1 VTALTTIDIHP
12 DYRAMLEAG
21 GLASFDALFA
31 AGERGRV
38 DGHATRSVSRVELAG
53 PDGKPVAIF
62 IKRQWGDAAAAS
74 WKDLLRLRFP
84 MPAARREWRNMR
96 RLIRAGVPVAV
107 PVAWGYSDDGAQSR
121 SLLATREAAG
131 VSLARWIQDASP
143 ADADRARE
151 RRTVADAVGA
161 AVRRLHGAGFSFPD
175 LYAKHL
181 YIERHR
187 GGAPR
192 IVLIDVQRLRRF
204 LPWLAAEDLAALYV
218 SAEAL
223 GVTPRD
229 RLRVLRAYSAER
241 RLGDE
246 ARGLARRIRRLAERM
261 PGRGQDPNLLES
273 RRSAPPGMVP
283 PCEERKT
290 TVDAGRLK
298 INEAFRPA
306 LEAAGLMTLDAI
318 MAMPGG
324 EVFRDVPGRSTVR
337 IELPDP
343 PAGRSPT
350 AGGGPAGGTRAL
362 FVKRYTAVPWR
373 TKLRRTFSLN
383 RPVSLAGAEV
393 RALVR
398 VVSAGIATVR
408 RVAVGEELSRGGRS
422 ERSCIVT
429 EEIAGATQADKFCE
443 AAFGGA
449 RSPEKTAEKRRLIL
463 AVARLARRLHAA
475 RLSHRDFYLCHI
487 LVRPVAGGEP
497 ILYLI
502 DLQRVTHHRRGIGRR
517 WIVKDLGALLFSSR
531 PSAATFIRSA
541 VFTRTD
547 AVRFA
552 REYFAVPRLGQ
563 EHKAILRSIIRK
575 ARRIAGHEARRRRQE
590 ARE

>member
-1 VTALTTIDIHP
+1 MTALTTIDIHP
-12 DYRAMLEAG
+12 DYRAILEAG

-62 IKRQWGDAAAAS
+62 IKREWGDAAAAS
-74 WKDLLRLRFP
+74 WKDLLRLRLP

-107 PVAWGYSDDGAQSR
+107 PVAWGYSDDGAQAR

-143 ADADRARE
+143 ADASRARE

-181 YIERHR
+181 YMERHR
-187 GGAPR
+187 GGVPR

-229 RLRVLRAYSAER
+229 RLRVLRAHSAER

-246 ARGLARRIRRLAERM
+246 ARGLARRIRHLAERM

-337 IELPDP
+337 IELL
-343 PAGRSPT
+343 
-350 AGGGPAGGTRAL
+350 GPAGGTRAL

-408 RVAVGEELSRGGRS
+408 RVAVGEELSHGGRS

-443 AAFGGA
+443 AAFGGNPS
-449 RSPEKTAEKRRLIL
+449 REKIAEKRRLIL
-463 AVARLARRLHAA
+463 AIARLARRLHAA

-487 LVRPVAGGEP
+487 LIRPVSGGDP

-531 PSAATFIRSA
+531 PSAATHIRSA

-552 REYFAVPRLGQ
+552 REYFAVPRLGD

-575 ARRIAGHEARRRRQE
+575 APRIAAHEARRRRRQE